1 MNFLVYQFDN
11 YILDTGKRK
20 LFYGG
25 EIVDLSTRAYQ
36 ILLYL
41 IKNKGKIVEKDKLI
55 NNVWNDSFV
64 EENNLAV
71 HISALRR
78 VFGEKRNKNKYIET
92 ISGKGYCFIYP
103 TKLIDS
109 YKVNE
114 NHKNS
119 LTEVEN
125 LEGKKSELIAVLP
138 FVYKSSQTGLNK
150 ENTADELTETYI
162 INLSQVTNLRVISSS
177 ASLQYKNTNL
187 DIQEIC
193 FQLGVKRCLIGNI
206 YKRDNE
212 FLVSLEL
219 INAEGNEVIFGKTY
233 TVEFDKVFQINRNT
247 IAEIVKHLKIL
258 PSPNI
263 SAISLSINRLDIDT
277 YRLFLKARFLV
288 DNKFIRVKN
297 KEVLDEAVSLYQQII
312 NKYPDFSQAYSGL
325 AYIYHLMASFYYISG
340 DEAKEKSKIYIK
352 LALTFDKDNSEAYL
366 TKGIVE
372 SVFEWNNSGAKTSF
386 NKALSLNPNNSLIY
400 LNLSMTNIIC
410 GEFEDAELNQSKGLA
425 LNPLDIKNHLMR
437 CRILYL
443 SGQYEKAI
451 AQGKDILDIDSRLL
465 APLGII
471 SICYALLGNYD
482 EALFYLKELQKLHD
496 TTDTAI
502 SYAYLYATF
511 NKPNEALSIL
521 AEVIKNADNEII
533 DYYEIAL
540 VYCALG
546 KADLAFEF
554 FEKAISAKSYH
565 INLIKI
571 DPRLGNIRSNERFKS
586 ILKKINLA

>member
-20 LFYGG
+20 LFYDG
-25 EIVDLSTRAYQ
+25 EIVDLSPRAYQ
-36 ILLYL
+36 VLLFL
-41 IKNKGKIVEKDKLI
+41 IKNKGKVVEKEILL

-92 ISGKGYCFIYP
+92 LSGKGYCFVYP

-109 YKVNE
+109 YEINE
-114 NHKNS
+114 KNKRS
-119 LTEVEN
+119 LIEVEN
-125 LEGKKSELIAVLP
+125 LEDNQSELIAVLP
-138 FVYKSSQTGLNK
+138 FVYKGSQAGLNE

-177 ASLQYKNTNL
+177 ASLQYKNTSL

-193 FQLGVKRCLIGNI
+193 FQLGVKRCLIGSI
-206 YKRDNE
+206 YKQDSK
-212 FLVSLEL
+212 FLVNLEL
-219 INAEGNEVIFGKTY
+219 INSQDNEIIFGKTY
-233 TVEFDKVFQINRNT
+233 TVETDKVFQISRDT
-247 IAEIVKHLKIL
+247 ISEIVKYLKIL
-258 PSPNI
+258 PKPNI
-263 SAISLSINRLDIDT
+263 SAISLSINQLDIDT

-288 DNKFIRVKN
+288 DNKFIRVKK

-372 SVFEWNNSGAKTSF
+372 SVFEWNNSGAKASF
-386 NKALSLNPNNSLIY
+386 NKALSLNPNNSQIY
-400 LNLSMTNIIC
+400 LYLSMINLIC
-410 GEFEDAELNQSKGLA
+410 GEVEDAKLNQSKGLA

-437 CRILYL
+437 CRILFL
-443 SGQYEKAI
+443 SGEYEEAI
-451 AQGKDILDIDSRLL
+451 AQGKDILDIDSRILS
-465 APLGII
+465 PLSII
-471 SICYALLGNYD
+471 SICYSLMGNYD
-482 EALFYLKELQKLHD
+482 ESLFYIEELQKHHR
-496 TTDTAI
+496 TPETAI
-502 SYAYLYATF
+502 CYAYLYATF

-571 DPRLGNIRSNERFKS
+571 DPRLGNIRSDERFKS